1 MASRTGKQQTTP
13 RITADDVSFED
24 VYGQLEAAVQRLEDG
39 GLSLDQSIDLFEQG
53 MRLAKQC
60 RDLLDGAEL
69 RISTLTEEFSAE
81 GMSSIDRAE
90 P

>member
-1 MASRTGKQQTTP
+1 MAAKQP
-13 RITADDVSFED
+13 ANPNVAAGDFSFED
-24 VYGQLEAAVQRLEDG
+24 VYGQLETAVQRLEDG

-69 RISTLTEEFSAE
+69 RISTLTEEFRAA
-81 GMSSIDRAE
+81 GMSSLDRAE